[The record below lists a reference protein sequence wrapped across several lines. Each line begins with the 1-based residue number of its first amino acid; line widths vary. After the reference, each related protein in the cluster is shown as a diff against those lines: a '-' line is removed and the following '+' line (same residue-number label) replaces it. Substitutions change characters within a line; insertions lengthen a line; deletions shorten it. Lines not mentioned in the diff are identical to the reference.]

1 MNYTITNRTESLT
14 VNTDV
19 VFTFPDESILET
31 TVSHFQPES
40 EEEILQNI
48 QNRYESELLK
58 KTLGEE

>member
-14 VNTDV
+14 VNTEV
-19 VFTFPDESILET
+19 TFVFPDESILET
-31 TVSHFQPES
+31 TVSHFQPQS
-40 EEEILQNI
+40 EEEIIQNI